1 LNTDGNQQ
9 TIYRK
14 YNSIVGQTY
23 MFMVIPKEISRKEKA
38 SCSVNN
44 RTMFTHKKE
53 GIYMFWGFHGMWLL
67 LPLLLFSKLFWILIL
82 ALLIWAL
89 LRRLRGG
96 PMPFY
101 RHEPSSHPGVPPVQP
116 SAMEILRQRYAR
128 GEIDAVT
135 FEQMRER
142 LESSSGPSQQ

>member
-1 LNTDGNQQ
+1 
-9 TIYRK
+9 
-14 YNSIVGQTY
+14 
-23 MFMVIPKEISRKEKA
+23 MFLVIPIEVSRQEKT
-38 SCSVNN
+38 SCYVNN
-44 RTMFTHKKE
+44 RTMFIPKKE
-53 GIYMFWGFHGMWLL
+53 EIFMIWGFHGMWLL
-67 LPLLLFSKLFWILIL
+67 MPLLLLSKLFWILIL

-89 LRRLRGG
+89 VRRFRGG

-101 RHEPSSHPGVPPVQP
+101 RHEPPYHPGVPPVQP

-128 GEIDAVT
+128 GEIDAAT